1 MRRKTYPLR
10 TIAKAISWR
19 TIATLT
25 TTGLVY
31 LFTGKPIM
39 AVGVGLLELALKIS
53 FYYVHERVWERISWG
68 RPRHPLEGLP
78 VTRELA
84 PEDMQEIRR
93 RLEELGYL

>member
-39 AVGVGLLELALKIS
+39 AVGVGLLELAL
-53 FYYVHERVWERISWG
+53 
-68 RPRHPLEGLP
+68 
-78 VTRELA
+78 
-84 PEDMQEIRR
+84 
-93 RLEELGYL
+93 

>member
-1 MRRKTYPLR
+1 
-10 TIAKAISWR
+10 